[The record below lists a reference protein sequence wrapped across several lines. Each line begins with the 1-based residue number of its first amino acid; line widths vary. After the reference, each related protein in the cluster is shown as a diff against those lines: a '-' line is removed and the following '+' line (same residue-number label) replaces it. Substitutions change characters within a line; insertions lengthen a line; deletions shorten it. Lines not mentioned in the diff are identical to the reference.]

1 MQTGASSSGSEDA
14 DYRAWQA
21 PWCHW
26 HGRNSVFLFAGM
38 FSNNSRS
45 VSLETEIMV
54 EEMREHCQELRTQL
68 EAKVRGQHH

>member
-1 MQTGASSSGSEDA
+1 
-14 DYRAWQA
+14 
-21 PWCHW
+21 
-26 HGRNSVFLFAGM
+26 M